1 MPETPAQ
8 LPFTEVQTLEPCS
21 KIEPEVTMSPPANVE
36 VADIPLTLISVPKV
50 EEADVKRFPVMST
63 V

>member
-1 MPETPAQ
+1 M
-8 LPFTEVQTLEPCS
+8 EPD
-21 KIEPEVTMSPPANVE
+21 VTTSPPAKVE

-50 EEADVKRFPVMST
+50 EEADVCKFPVMST